1 MVRLIRVM
9 KGQWSTQQGVWR
21 FTQDQSVL
29 RQYILI
35 RDNEQFDRVRGFVRG
50 VFNLTPGTPLLI
62 TFQLPTWML
71 EPNGETCPTHNIA
84 TTADVEMLTSV
95 HKWNTEQTLYVIFG
109 AEDVAQYQ
117 FTCRAPF
124 KIRSWSFLGK
134 GVTEESHINAIMVKL
149 QRIYGVPGSEHVGYP
164 HSSLNIGG
172 PDNPLGHPIV
182 FLSEDSSSASSGRNK
197 TQLECEGT
205 MSKGNVGTQDRLTG
219 RIFFPVP
226 DDAADDAINP
236 VKVKQATGDMG
247 KSC

>member
-134 GVTEESHINAIMVKL
+134 GVTEESHINAIMGNIKRLVLFKPKL
-149 QRIYGVPGSEHVGYP
+149 Y
-164 HSSLNIGG
+164 
-172 PDNPLGHPIV
+172 
-182 FLSEDSSSASSGRNK
+182 LSDLVLHGLQFMN
-197 TQLECEGT
+197 
-205 MSKGNVGTQDRLTG
+205 
-219 RIFFPVP
+219 
-226 DDAADDAINP
+226 
-236 VKVKQATGDMG
+236 
-247 KSC
+247 

>member
-134 GVTEESHINAIMVKL
+134 GVTEESHINAIM
-149 QRIYGVPGSEHVGYP
+149 EHVGYP

-236 VKVKQATGDMG
+236 LK
-247 KSC
+247 

>member
-9 KGQWSTQQGVWR
+9 KGQWSKSQQGVWR

-134 GVTEESHINAIMVKL
+134 GVTEESHINAIMGNIKRLVLFKPKL
-149 QRIYGVPGSEHVGYP
+149 Y
-164 HSSLNIGG
+164 
-172 PDNPLGHPIV
+172 
-182 FLSEDSSSASSGRNK
+182 LSDLVLHGLQFMN
-197 TQLECEGT
+197 
-205 MSKGNVGTQDRLTG
+205 
-219 RIFFPVP
+219 
-226 DDAADDAINP
+226 
-236 VKVKQATGDMG
+236 
-247 KSC
+247 

>member
-9 KGQWSTQQGVWR
+9 KGQWSKSQQGVWR

-134 GVTEESHINAIMVKL
+134 GVTEESHMNAIM
-149 QRIYGVPGSEHVGYP
+149 GS
-164 HSSLNIGG
+164 
-172 PDNPLGHPIV
+172 PDNPLGHPIL

-197 TQLECEGT
+197 PQLECEGT

-236 VKVKQATGDMG
+236 VKVKEATGDMG